1 MGYKMIT
8 RVKMVGAAAA
18 VLMIITVAGIDTLLA
33 QTARQ
38 SERLMVTI
46 VNVKPDKVDEYERFV
61 KNDTNPA
68 LQKAGIKWRDVWKTA
83 MFGNSFEYVYVE
95 PIDNFAMFDGPGP
108 IERALGKEGNAAW
121 SVRSR
126 SMINSVKRMQI
137 NTRPDLSYDGE
148 GTRTPGVAVVTHA
161 TAAQG
166 RNAELEAWVKA
177 EMVPVMRQAKVP
189 AYLVSQMGLG
199 GNANE
204 YITLVM
210 HANMAE
216 LEKGPP
222 VYRVMTKDAGD
233 KIYAKLPAGVLVNVE
248 RYVVRFSPELSFRVG
263 AAGAK

>member
-1 MGYKMIT
+1 MRIEMLVRIKL
-8 RVKMVGAAAA
+8 VCVAAA
-18 VLMIITVAGIDTLLA
+18 VLMMTVAGIETLLA

-46 VNVKPDKVDEYERFV
+46 VNVKPDKVDEYETLV
-61 KNDTNPA
+61 KNETNPA
-68 LQKAGIKWRDVWKTA
+68 LQKAGIKWREAWKTA
-83 MFGNSFEYVYVE
+83 MFGNSFDYVYVE
-95 PIDNFAMFDGPGP
+95 PIDNMAAFDGPGP

-121 SVRSR
+121 SARSR
-126 SMINSVKRMQI
+126 SMINGVKRMQI
-137 NTRPDLSYDGE
+137 NTRPDLSFDGD
-148 GTRTPGVAVVTHA
+148 GSRAPGVAVVTHA

-166 RNAELEAWVKA
+166 KNAELEAWVKA
-177 EMVPVMRQAKVP
+177 DLLPAMRQAKVP

-222 VYRVMTKDAGD
+222 VYRVMTKEAGD
-233 KIYAKLPAGVLVNVE
+233 KLYAKLPAGVLVNVE

-263 AAGAK
+263 ESAAK

>member
-1 MGYKMIT
+1 MGLKILK
-8 RVKMVGAAAA
+8 RVKLVGVVSA
-18 VLMIITVAGIDTLLA
+18 VFFMISVAGFEALFA

-46 VNVKPDKVDEYERFV
+46 VNVKPDKVDEYENFV
-61 KNDTNPA
+61 KNQTNPA
-68 LQKAGIKWRDVWKTA
+68 LQKAGTKWRDAWKTA

-108 IERALGKEGNAAW
+108 IERALGKEANAAW
-121 SVRSR
+121 SAKSR
-126 SMINSVKRMQI
+126 SMITSVKRMQI

-148 GTRTPGVAVVTHA
+148 GTRAPGVAVVTHA
-161 TAAQG
+161 TVAQG

-177 EMVPVMRQAKVP
+177 DLLPVMRQAKVP

-222 VYRVMTKDAGD
+222 AYRVMSKEAGD
-233 KIYAKLPAGVLVNVE
+233 KMYAKLPAGVLVNVE

-263 AAGAK
+263 DSAPK

>member
-1 MGYKMIT
+1 MGFKMLLK
-8 RVKMVGAAAA
+8 KMAGAAAA
-18 VLMIITVAGIDTLLA
+18 VLIVMTVAGIETLLA
-33 QTARQ
+33 QTERK

-46 VNVKPDKVDEYERFV
+46 VNVKPEMVDEYENFV
-61 KNDTNPA
+61 KNETNPA
-68 LQKAGIKWRDVWKTA
+68 LQKAGIKWRDAWKTA

-95 PIDNFAMFDGPGP
+95 AIDNYAMFDGPGP

-121 SVRSR
+121 SAKSR

-148 GTRTPGVAVVTHA
+148 GPRTPGVAVVTHA
-161 TAAQG
+161 TVAQG
-166 RNAELEAWVKA
+166 RNADLEAWVKA
-177 EMVPVMRQAKVP
+177 DLLPVMRQAKVP

-222 VYRVMTKDAGD
+222 VYRVMSKEAGD
-233 KIYAKLPAGVLVNVE
+233 KLYAKLPAGVIVNVE
-248 RYVVRFSPELSFRVG
+248 RYVVRYSPELSFG
-263 AAGAK
+263 AGGSVAK